1 MLDTL
6 VTSKTRIKLLLKFF
20 LNAQSSAYLRSLE
33 AEFGESTNAI
43 RVELNRFEK
52 AGLLESFSERNK
64 KMFKANTNHPVFKEI
79 QSMLLK
85 FIGIDQILDKI
96 INRLGDIN
104 KVFITGDFAMGKDS
118 GQIDLVI
125 VSEKTDTEYLNH
137 LIGKTEPLI
146 KRKILYQIL
155 DQVQFVNKF
164 PAKNQKNLLLIF
176 SK

>member
-1 MLDTL
+1 
-6 VTSKTRIKLLLKFF
+6 
-20 LNAQSSAYLRSLE
+20 
-33 AEFGESTNAI
+33 
-43 RVELNRFEK
+43 
-52 AGLLESFSERNK
+52 
-64 KMFKANTNHPVFKEI
+64 
-79 QSMLLK
+79 
-85 FIGIDQILDKI
+85 
-96 INRLGDIN
+96 
-104 KVFITGDFAMGKDS
+104 MGKDS